1 MCIITLLVNLS
12 TTDLCLLF
20 INGDTISVVVLSEK

>member
-12 TTDLCLLF
+12 TTDLCSLL